1 MVYIPSVEPVKTLE
15 RETHRALVAMYGKLP
30 YTMVVGKGDDMA
42 ALAERL
48 EARVTAEEKE
58 LLQEAA
64 AARGLTLTAFVT
76 SSAREAAMKVLREQH
91 VIELGRKDQRAFAD
105 AMLNPE
111 PPNERLRTVAKRP
124 GFRSR

>member
-1 MVYIPSVEPVKTLE
+1 M
-15 RETHRALVAMYGKLP
+15 
-30 YTMVVGKGDDMA
+30 

-64 AARGLTLTAFVT
+64 AAKGLTLTAFIT
-76 SSAREAAMKVLREQH
+76 SSAREAAIKVLREQQ
-91 VIELGRKDQRAFAD
+91 VIELGRKDQRAFAQ
-105 AMLNPE
+105 AMLDPDA
-111 PPNERLRTVAKRP
+111 PNEHLRTLAKRH

>member
-1 MVYIPSVEPVKTLE
+1 
-15 RETHRALVAMYGKLP
+15 
-30 YTMVVGKGDDMA
+30 MA

-64 AARGLTLTAFVT
+64 TAKGLTLTAFVT
-76 SSAREAAMKVLREQH
+76 SSAREAAMKVLRERH
-91 VIELGRKDQRAFAD
+91 VIELGRKDQRAFVE

-111 PPNERLRTVAKRP
+111 APNKRLRTVAKRP
-124 GFRSR
+124 GFRRR

>member
-1 MVYIPSVEPVKTLE
+1 M
-15 RETHRALVAMYGKLP
+15 
-30 YTMVVGKGDDMA
+30 

-48 EARVTAEEKE
+48 EARVTAEDKA

-64 AARGLTLTAFVT
+64 AAKGLTLTAFIT
-76 SSAREAAMKVLREQH
+76 SSAREAALKTLREQH
-91 VIELGRKDQRAFAD
+91 VIELGRRDQRAFVE

-111 PPNERLRTVAKRP
+111 APNRKLRGIARRP

>member
-1 MVYIPSVEPVKTLE
+1 
-15 RETHRALVAMYGKLP
+15 
-30 YTMVVGKGDDMA
+30 MA

-64 AARGLTLTAFVT
+64 AAKGLSLTAFVT
-76 SSAREAAMKVLREQH
+76 SSARETAMKVLREQH
-91 VIELGRKDQRAFAD
+91 LIELGRKDQQAFVE

-111 PPNERLRTVAKRP
+111 APNERLRTVAKRP